1 MSVEYQI
8 RETLSRIHQREARLN
23 VGEVKGLPPSPLL
36 CGHFYGPWKWKCMFP
51 NKSKAV
57 SMQSDINLV
66 HNAMPTCDQQL

>member
-36 CGHFYGPWKWKCMFP
+36 CGHFYGPWK
-51 NKSKAV
+51 
-57 SMQSDINLV
+57 
-66 HNAMPTCDQQL
+66 